1 MFSNKETVFVMLWIF
16 FLFYV
21 YLSFQTVEVVND
33 DESCEICKL
42 VATELDQVL
51 DEDSTQVQI
60 LFSLLFVN
68 IYYITLEKTS

>member
-51 DEDSTQVQI
+51 DEDSTQVYSFFNFEF
-60 LFSLLFVN
+60 LNNFPKSL
-68 IYYITLEKTS
+68 